1 MYIPTDAAMLLSMI
15 NMKLRDEY
23 GSLQSLCD
31 DLELSQEEIEEK
43 LSTIGYRYDEDL
55 NRFCWVIHKSY
66 PHFHNGVEKRGNFSP
81 LRKNRR
87 TVTRFSVESR
97 REQEGAIAQTDMS
110 EYDLMKLFSAY
121 DGEISMGDFTPD
133 ELQEYLAYADGEEQ
147 PLSPAEWKAKYFEY
161 YDDVKDKSLKK
172 QDW

>member
-55 NRFCWVIHKSY
+55 NRFC
-66 PHFHNGVEKRGNFSP
+66 
-81 LRKNRR
+81 
-87 TVTRFSVESR
+87 
-97 REQEGAIAQTDMS
+97 
-110 EYDLMKLFSAY
+110 
-121 DGEISMGDFTPD
+121 
-133 ELQEYLAYADGEEQ
+133 
-147 PLSPAEWKAKYFEY
+147 
-161 YDDVKDKSLKK
+161 
-172 QDW
+172 